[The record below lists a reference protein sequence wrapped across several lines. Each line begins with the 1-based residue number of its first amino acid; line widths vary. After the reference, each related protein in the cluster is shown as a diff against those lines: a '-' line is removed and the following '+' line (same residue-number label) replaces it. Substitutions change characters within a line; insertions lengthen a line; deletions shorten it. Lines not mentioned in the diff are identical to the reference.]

1 MLVEQ
6 AFLSRVNHDLRGELA
21 TVVAGIH
28 YLQRYEP
35 GLGETGRQMVDRV
48 SGAAQRLRRLL
59 DELELA
65 AWIDGA
71 PPGLTPER
79 EPCRLD
85 TLAQAALLRLA
96 AVVAARDVRV
106 EIEAAEELP
115 EIEADPELLGA
126 AVEHVLDFAVARSP
140 GREVRVTCGA
150 REIRVADAGGPV
162 AEPSL
167 AQIFEP
173 FHEKDLVP
181 RTEPGARRRE
191 RLGLGLAIARGLAL
205 AHGGTLAAA
214 SSDAGVELILRLG

>member
-1 MLVEQ
+1 VLVDQ

-48 SGAAQRLRRLL
+48 NGAAQRLRKLL
-59 DELELA
+59 DEMELA

-71 PPGLTPER
+71 PPGLAPER

-85 TLAQAALLRLA
+85 TLAQAALARLGPA
-96 AVVAARDVRV
+96 VAARGVSVD
-106 EIEAAEELP
+106 IAAPEDLA
-115 EIEADPELLGA
+115 EIEADPELLAA

-140 GREVRVTCGA
+140 GRTVRVTCAA
-150 REIRVADAGGPV
+150 RELCVADQGGPLEQ
-162 AEPSL
+162 ASL
-167 AQIFEP
+167 ARIFEP

-181 RTEPGARRRE
+181 RPEPGARRRE
-191 RLGLGLAIARGLAL
+191 RLGLGLALARGLVL
-205 AHGGTLAAA
+205 AHGGSLVAA
-214 SSDAGVELILRLG
+214 STDAGVEMTLRLG